1 MGVEK
6 VGSKKINDRKRF
18 TLDLRDDIVGRFL
31 LNLPVERRPEFVRR
45 LLEATILSGEAHDLA
60 EDLEFE
66 VPNPRGRSRRRIIQ
80 PKVPMIVRGE
90 SDKLA
95 KSQSPKQK
103 EAVVSPASDAVNVG
117 DQQGNV
123 EKPGS
128 IHSVSPHFENDR
140 VHSPPNGNRE
150 QSLADQMQQAQRE
163 VAKAKVEQ
171 DARTAMSA
179 GSVTGSAQ
187 SNDSAALAS
196 QRSEAGSKETERPK
210 SSAAAEP
217 GDDGPPL
224 QQKVPPKISLPGYFG
239 ERPRSVRSSQADLPP
254 DKGR

>member
-128 IHSVSPHFENDR
+128 IHSMSPQLENDR
-140 VHSPPNGNRE
+140 VHSPPNGSLV
-150 QSLADQMQQAQRE
+150 QSFADQVRQAQRE
-163 VAKAKVEQ
+163 VAKAKGEQ
-171 DARTAMSA
+171 DARTVMGAE
-179 GSVTGSAQ
+179 SVTDSAQ
-187 SNDSAALAS
+187 SSDSAAPAS
-196 QRSEAGSKETERPK
+196 QRAEAGSKETERPK